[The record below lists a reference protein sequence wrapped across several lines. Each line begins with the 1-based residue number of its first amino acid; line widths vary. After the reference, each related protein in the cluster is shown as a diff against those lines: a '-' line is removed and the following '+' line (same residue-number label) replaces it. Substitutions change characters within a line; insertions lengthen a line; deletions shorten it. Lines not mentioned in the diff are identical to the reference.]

1 MEAEDIVV
9 VPFSSLLMEIVDN
22 RGKSCPFTTAGTP
35 LIATNCIKNDN
46 LFPTYET
53 TKFVDTETY
62 AQWFRGHP
70 IPGDLI
76 FVTKGSPGRVC
87 IAPDPVDFCIAQD
100 MVALR
105 VNETKVYPRF
115 LFALLRTRSVQEQI
129 EQLHVGTMIPH
140 FKKGDFDKL
149 LLRLPSRK
157 SQEFIGDLY
166 FDLSFK
172 IELNRQRNRTLEA
185 MARALFQSWFVDFDP
200 VKAKAAGKQHPGLK
214 PEIAALFPNR
224 FEESALGIIP
234 KGWVVTT
241 MGDEVNASKGLS
253 YKGSC
258 LALPGEGVP
267 MHNLNSVYEGGGYK
281 HEGLKWY
288 SGEYR
293 ESHTLQPGD
302 VIVTNTEQ
310 GFEHRLIGYA
320 AIVPKRYG
328 AMGIFS
334 HHVFRLQSKP
344 NSYLPSWYFYLL
356 LRTPV
361 FHDIVAGHSN
371 GTTVNMLPADGLQ
384 KPKIVRPPRGLIE
397 IFTKLFDP
405 ISVRLELL
413 IEENEC
419 LTALRDM
426 LLPKLVSGEL
436 RIPDAERIV
445 ARSI

>member
-1 MEAEDIVV
+1 MEAEEIVV

-115 LFALLRTRSVQEQI
+115 IFALLRTRSVQEQI

-149 LLRLPSRK
+149 LLRIPSRK
-157 SQEFIGDLY
+157 SQEFIGDFY

-200 VKAKAAGKQHPGLK
+200 VKAKAAGKQPPGLK
-214 PEIAALFPNR
+214 PEIAALFPDS
-224 FEESALGIIP
+224 FEETEVGVVPQGWQVAPIRDLCTNVENGGTPSRDVPDYWKPEQIP
-234 KGWVVTT
+234 WLTSGEVRQNIVTST
-241 MGDEVNASKGLS
+241 QGFISRKGLENS
-253 YKGSC
+253 SAKLWPPYTTVV
-258 LALPGEGVP
+258 AL
-267 MHNLNSVYEGGGYK
+267 
-281 HEGLKWY
+281 
-288 SGEYR
+288 
-293 ESHTLQPGD
+293 
-302 VIVTNTEQ
+302 
-310 GFEHRLIGYA
+310 
-320 AIVPKRYG
+320 YG
-328 AMGIFS
+328 ATAGCTTILASEVSANQACCGLLPVPHARFYV
-334 HHVFRLQSKP
+334 HQSLLKSIDFLRQQASGSAQQ
-344 NSYLPSWYFYLL
+344 NLSQSIVGNLMILRPSEDVL
-356 LRTPV
+356 
-361 FHDIVAGHSN
+361 SS
-371 GTTVNMLPADGLQ
+371 
-384 KPKIVRPPRGLIE
+384 
-397 IFTKLFDP
+397 FDK
-405 ISVRLELL
+405 
-413 IEENEC
+413 
-419 LTALRDM
+419 LTAGMYDKCIQSAHEIRLLSSLRDT
-426 LLPKLVSGEL
+426 LLPKLISGEL

-445 ARSI
+445 ARTI

>member
-1 MEAEDIVV
+1 MEAEDLVV

-200 VKAKAAGKQHPGLK
+200 VKAKAAGKQPPGLK
-214 PEIAALFPNR
+214 PEIAALFPDS
-224 FEESALGIIP
+224 FEESELGRVP
-234 KGWVVTT
+234 KGW
-241 MGDEVNASKGLS
+241 KIQ
-253 YKGSC
+253 
-258 LALPGEGVP
+258 
-267 MHNLNSVYEGGGYK
+267 SVYEIADVIYGAPFSSKQFNTIGKGIPLIRIRDLSDETPAVWTEEQHPKGY
-281 HEGLKWY
+281 LV
-288 SGEYR
+288 
-293 ESHTLQPGD
+293 QPGD
-302 VIVTNTEQ
+302 ILVGMDGEFRTFLWGGEVCWLNQRVCAFRPKSNWSPVFLRNSISPLLAFVEATETATTVIHLGKNDIDRFKLVLPSLEIHQAFRKLSQAAYDQIVTLKQQNKT
-310 GFEHRLIGYA
+310 L
-320 AIVPKRYG
+320 
-328 AMGIFS
+328 
-334 HHVFRLQSKP
+334 SK
-344 NSYLPSWYFYLL
+344 
-356 LRTPV
+356 
-361 FHDIVAGHSN
+361 
-371 GTTVNMLPADGLQ
+371 M
-384 KPKIVRPPRGLIE
+384 
-397 IFTKLFDP
+397 
-405 ISVRLELL
+405 
-413 IEENEC
+413 
-419 LTALRDM
+419 RDT
-426 LLPKLVSGEL
+426 LLPKLISGEL

-445 ARSI
+445 ARTI